1 MPGIPWHY
9 FFWRFIYFYF
19 MCTSVFACLSACVP
33 CVYSAY
39 GRYERILAPLELELE
54 TVVSYQMS
62 VDLCPYWVSWS
73 ELRTTDLV
81 SSSLCGSL

>member
-9 FFWRFIYFYF
+9 FFFEVYLLLLYVYK
-19 MCTSVFACLSACVP
+19 CFACLSACVP

-39 GRYERILAPLELELE
+39 GRYERILGPLKLELE

-62 VDLCPYWVSWS
+62 VDSVLIGFHGLS
-73 ELRTTDLV
+73 
-81 SSSLCGSL
+81 